1 MTKKE
6 LPLKTPSS
14 KRVLPIPDYVFE
26 AILEER
32 KKYEKYKSRRRT
44 IFQDNSYICCSSYSG
59 KPRSKDFHWRH
70 YKELLKK
77 TGLPDIRWHDL
88 RSTYCT
94 LLLSK
99 DFNPKAVSKLMGHAK
114 ELITMDVYADNANI
128 IPEEIPELLS
138 YMNEVMP
145 NKSSHKD
152 AERNVQDI
160 LIDVDG
166 YLPEKETGAE
176 KSSD

>member
-1 MTKKE
+1 MTKRE

-32 KKYEKYKSRRRT
+32 KKYERYKSRRRT
-44 IFQDNSYICCSSYSG
+44 IFQDDGYICCSSYSG

-70 YKELLKK
+70 YKELLKQ

-94 LLLSK
+94 LLSDGELRETQTANYFSNLYPI
-99 DFNPKAVSKLMGHAK
+99 DCAVPS
-114 ELITMDVYADNANI
+114 V
-128 IPEEIPELLS
+128 
-138 YMNEVMP
+138 
-145 NKSSHKD
+145 D
-152 AERNVQDI
+152 A
-160 LIDVDG
+160 
-166 YLPEKETGAE
+166 
-176 KSSD
+176 